1 MIILKVL
8 NFQKASKLLTNEIM
22 IENFCP
28 ILKSYYSM
36 INKKVTNPN
45 LITYEID
52 KLVIDFS
59 NDEKGLFMGE

>member
-22 IENFCP
+22 IENFSP

-36 INKKVTNPN
+36 VNKKVTNPN